1 MAAIEFANTVAD
13 LLQKAPVVGDE
24 HDGALECIDLL
35 LQPVNGGDVEM
46 VGRLIEEQ
54 DVGLYDQGARQCG
67 TPTPAARQGR
77 KSLISI
83 EVKLLKYFLDALRH

>member
-1 MAAIEFANTVAD
+1 M
-13 LLQKAPVVGDE
+13 GDE

-35 LQPVNGGDVEM
+35 LQPVNGGDVEV

-54 DVGLYDQGARQCG
+54 YVGLCDQGARQRG
-67 TPTPAARQGR
+67 TPTPATRQGR